1 MEEKEGKDLAQDMK
15 QELIEEKYYENV
27 KLELEKIILDNI
39 TIAEKHTKVTE
50 KEESKEIVVF
60 DVYIKFKD
68 ENIKIATIDEKG
80 RLTPNEALLQDE
92 KYDEEDKKKL
102 GDMINRL
109 GLQKDEVDMNKL
121 QEQLKNIEAKTKEEI
136 EGSEREEEKDEET
149 NKDDKEQE
157 DEEETKEQ
165 DNGEN
170 KEDMQKARIAK
181 KYNINTRNI
190 VHIRKEEKITEHE
203 TYEELVKG
211 ADDKEEIYTIEKD
224 PYTYETIGREKGEK
238 EFKKIEEASNRI
250 HGKNPDITVQMMDK
264 EGNIKEVKPIEI
276 IDNGNNTARAVI
288 KNEWGEP
295 EEVFLR
301 KQEGEQKYW
310 GTKVTEK
317 GNKNL
322 RQADYKTRE
331 FIDPRNNSSRDLSKK
346 EEELKKATD
355 LDKRG
360 VPSEE
365 EGVQEYEIRGNS
377 EQNRE
382 LQKEQI
388 KEDLYK
394 RLGIDK
400 KMAGAMPGY
409 LDYIDDKLEVQ
420 ANEILTLMETN
431 KEVEYD
437 EAVQKVQAKHG
448 QKESGGPVPGSN
460 RRRQ

>member
-1 MEEKEGKDLAQDMK
+1 MEENEGKDLAKDMK
-15 QELIEEKYYENV
+15 DEVVLQEKYYENV
-27 KLELEKIILDNI
+27 KLELEKIILSNV
-39 TIAEKHTKVTE
+39 TLAEKHIQREE
-50 KEESKEIVVF
+50 KGKEIVTY
-60 DVYIKFKD
+60 DIYIKFKEEDVVIASID
-68 ENIKIATIDEKG
+68 ENGKLI
-80 RLTPNEALLQDE
+80 PNEALLKDE
-92 KYDEEDKKKL
+92 KYTSEEQRKL
-102 GDMINRL
+102 GDMINLL
-109 GLQKDEVDMNKL
+109 GLQKEEVDLQKL
-121 QEQLKNIEAKTKEEI
+121 QEQLRKIEAKTKEELKKD
-136 EGSEREEEKDEET
+136 ETEEEKDEET

-276 IDNGNNTARAVI
+276 IDNGNNTARAII

>member
-109 GLQKDEVDMNKL
+109 GLQKDEVDMNEL
-121 QEQLKNIEAKTKEEI
+121 QEQLKNKEAKTKEEI
-136 EGSEREEEKDEET
+136 EESEREEEKDEET

-276 IDNGNNTARAVI
+276 IDNGNNTARAII

-365 EGVQEYEIRGNS
+365 KGVKEYEIRGNTD
-377 EQNRE
+377 QNRKVAIE
-382 LQKEQI
+382 NIVKDLMRRNGIIDKSTVPPGYYENKAEKVLQLIENNKDIRYKQAVEQI
-388 KEDLYK
+388 E
-394 RLGIDK
+394 RAEERG
-400 KMAGAMPGY
+400 
-409 LDYIDDKLEVQ
+409 E
-420 ANEILTLMETN
+420 
-431 KEVEYD
+431 
-437 EAVQKVQAKHG
+437 
-448 QKESGGPVPGSN
+448 
-460 RRRQ
+460 RRNNSRRK

>member
-27 KLELEKIILDNI
+27 KLKLEKIILDNI

-102 GDMINRL
+102 GDMINQL
-109 GLQKDEVDMNKL
+109 GLQKDEVDMNEL

-136 EGSEREEEKDEET
+136 EESEREEEKD
-149 NKDDKEQE
+149 DKEQE
-157 DEEETKEQ
+157 NEKETKEQ

-190 VHIRKEEKITEHE
+190 VHIRKEAKITEHE
-203 TYEELVKG
+203 TYGELVEG
-211 ADDKEEIYTIEKD
+211 ADDKEEIYTIEED
-224 PYTYETIGREKGEK
+224 PYTYKTIGREKGEK
-238 EFKKIEEASNRI
+238 GFKEIEEASNRI
-250 HGKNPDITVQMMDK
+250 HGKNPDITVQMMDE

-276 IDNGNNTARAVI
+276 IDNGNNTARAII

-365 EGVQEYEIRGNS
+365 KGVKEYEIRGNS

-382 LQKEQI
+382 VAKENIVKDLMERDGIFDKSTVPPGYYENKAEKVLQLIENNKDIRYKQAVEQI
-388 KEDLYK
+388 E
-394 RLGIDK
+394 RAEERG
-400 KMAGAMPGY
+400 
-409 LDYIDDKLEVQ
+409 E
-420 ANEILTLMETN
+420 
-431 KEVEYD
+431 
-437 EAVQKVQAKHG
+437 
-448 QKESGGPVPGSN
+448 
-460 RRRQ
+460 RRNNSRRK